1 LEDEV
6 YWREGSL
13 KAMLAHQRICIV
25 ISPLSMRMKVQ
36 KREKSKS
43 PRNHAVDHPY
53 PILPARA
60 PEPPCPRLDVGL
72 VRYGCDVLW
81 LVVLEADD
89 RLASGLCGL
98 ALHLL
103 GLASLLGLLLLG
115 EVGLDALE
123 EVLS

>member
-1 LEDEV
+1 
-6 YWREGSL
+6 
-13 KAMLAHQRICIV
+13 M
-25 ISPLSMRMKVQ
+25 
-36 KREKSKS
+36 
-43 PRNHAVDHPY
+43 
-53 PILPARA
+53 LPAHKS
-60 PEPPCPRLDVGL
+60 EPPLQRLDVGL

-89 RLASGLCGL
+89 ALAAGHGGL

-115 EVGLDALE
+115 EVELDALE